1 MGRDRASSEDLN
13 TAVPAD
19 AVARWPCLLGGP
31 GVELGG
37 RAGRIGPGCAGRYA
51 QVPQD
56 PRNGARFRDRP
67 DDLAPASAAGTA
79 QDLDQKDPAQQPG
92 PRHSVRRHYWSIR
105 AAVSWRGHS
114 LDARRAPCDPRP
126 QAQRG
131 QPARLKK
138 GCRPD
143 PLKRGPGS
151 GPERCGRKRLGI
163 GGLWTRV
170 CAGDLVESC
179 LSG

>member
-1 MGRDRASSEDLN
+1 MIRAAKWPLMGRDRASSEDLN

-105 AAVSWRGHS
+105 AAVSWRGLFGGGGDH
-114 LDARRAPCDPRP
+114 RRTPR
-126 QAQRG
+126 RG
-131 QPARLKK
+131 WGQNSVIADQVGSGDRHQSRQLLHQLQWLKK
-138 GCRPD
+138 
-143 PLKRGPGS
+143 
-151 GPERCGRKRLGI
+151 E
-163 GGLWTRV
+163 GLCSV
-170 CAGDLVESC
+170 
-179 LSG
+179 